1 MLNNLDTWL
10 ASVLRDKFGSQSTS
24 KQAVRGDMDLR
35 NVKNKKHFSI
45 VSPVAFG
52 VYVYEVRK

>member
-1 MLNNLDTWL
+1 MLIRG
-10 ASVLRDKFGSQSTS
+10 LRLCYVISLGHKLPTS